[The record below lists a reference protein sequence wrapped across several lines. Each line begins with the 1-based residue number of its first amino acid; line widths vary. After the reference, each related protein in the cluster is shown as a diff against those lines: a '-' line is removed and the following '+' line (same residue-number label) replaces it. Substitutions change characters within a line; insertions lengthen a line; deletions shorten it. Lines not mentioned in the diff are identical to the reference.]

1 MNEAPPLAVPSARAE
16 ALQEYYWIQDRNE
29 QYEGRR
35 YEVKSWSITSSGVA
49 FATAIMQK
57 APSLLLIAAV
67 GAFVF
72 WFIEASLRWS
82 QHINADRGRII
93 EQHLREGAE
102 MHPAPAFYRHRGE
115 GQTKPFKR
123 LPGIFRSLP
132 YVSVVLP
139 HALIV
144 IAGLL
149 LYFDAKGVGF
159 GLWRAVTAS

>member
-1 MNEAPPLAVPSARAE
+1 MNEAPALAVPSARAD

-93 EQHLREGAE
+93 EQHLREGCRN
-102 MHPAPAFYRHRGE
+102 APGAG
-115 GQTKPFKR
+115 
-123 LPGIFRSLP
+123 
-132 YVSVVLP
+132 VLP
-139 HALIV
+139 ASRRRPDQAVQTFARHFPV
-144 IAGLL
+144 IA
-149 LYFDAKGVGF
+149 VCER
-159 GLWRAVTAS
+159 RAFCRTR